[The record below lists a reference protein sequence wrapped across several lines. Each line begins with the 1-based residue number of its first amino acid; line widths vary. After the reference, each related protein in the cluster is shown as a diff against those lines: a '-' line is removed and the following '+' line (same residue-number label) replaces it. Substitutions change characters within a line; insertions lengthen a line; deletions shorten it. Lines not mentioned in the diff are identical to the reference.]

1 MTSLTWHDK
10 IMKLPADLLDL
21 SLGAVLNH
29 GYGSF
34 FPQPP
39 ELEVLTENWDQTRTE
54 LADIDLEKYDGY
66 SPIRSF
72 APKPRLNV
80 RRTSLLHP
88 IDLIFYTALVLKMR
102 DQITAHRLPGDIV
115 FSYRGEGAPA
125 DRLYNVTPS
134 WKDFRSAVQKRV
146 EDKPDSFV
154 GITDIADFY
163 PRIYHHRLQNAL
175 EAATGPSEKDYI
187 RVLDKMVRR
196 FSDGGGVSYGVP
208 VGPAASRLL
217 AEAILI
223 DVDSTLV
230 SFGTD
235 FIRYVDDFVI
245 FAEDPQTAEYGIRVL
260 GETLF
265 LHHGLTLSTAKT
277 KVLTARE
284 YLERHLKLHS
294 EKEENRRKLLDI
306 FGGDYEVKAYEDLD
320 EELKQEVDAFNLSE
334 MLTEALAE
342 GENVDYR
349 EVSFILGRLSA
360 LQKPEL
366 IPTVIENLERLY
378 PVAEA
383 VAVFFKKFTKLEA
396 DTRRDISNALLAP
409 ILHARDARP
418 SEYYCVWALSV
429 FQHDRE
435 WDHAGDLLRIFRETS
450 SDTVR
455 RFAALAL
462 AKSGT
467 RAEAVAVKEYLSTG
481 SALTRTAML
490 LATANLGDDER
501 KHLRRSLRLRDPLEK
516 LCVETRI

>member
-1 MTSLTWHDK
+1 
-10 IMKLPADLLDL
+10 MKLTMELLDL
-21 SLGAVLNH
+21 SLGVILNH

-34 FPQPP
+34 FPAPP
-39 ELEVLTENWDQTRTE
+39 ELEVLVANWGQIRTE
-54 LADIDLEKYDGY
+54 LAEVDLDKYDGY

-80 RRTSLLHP
+80 RRTCLLHP
-88 IDLIFYTALVLKMR
+88 IDLIFYTALVLTMR
-102 DQITAHRLPGDIV
+102 DHITAHRLPGETV
-115 FSYRGEGAPA
+115 FSYRAEGAPA
-125 DRLYNVTPS
+125 DRLYNAAPS
-134 WKDFRSAVQKRV
+134 WKDFRAAVRQRV
-146 EDKPDSFV
+146 ENKPDSFV

-187 RVLDKMVRR
+187 RVLDKMLRR
-196 FSDGGGVSYGVP
+196 FSDGGVSYGVP
-208 VGPAASRLL
+208 VGPPASRLL

-230 SFGTD
+230 SFGSD

-245 FAEDPQTAEYGIRVL
+245 FADDPQTAEYGIRVL

-277 KVLTARE
+277 QVLSARE
-284 YLERHLKLHS
+284 YLERHLTLHS
-294 EKEENRRKLLDI
+294 EKEENRRKLLDV
-306 FGGDYEVKAYEDLD
+306 FGGNYEVTAYEDLD
-320 EELKQEVDAFNLSE
+320 DDLKKEVDAFNLSE

-383 VAVFFKKFTKLEA
+383 VAAFFKRFTKLG
-396 DTRRDISNALLAP
+396 TKMRRDISNALLAP
-409 ILHARDARP
+409 MLHTPDARP
-418 SEYYCVWALSV
+418 SEYYCVWTLSI

-435 WDHAGDLLRIFRETS
+435 WDHGGDLLRIFRETS

-467 RAEAVAVKEYLSTG
+467 RAEAVAVKEYLSAG
-481 SALTRTAML
+481 SPLSRTAML

-501 KHLRRSLRLRDPLEK
+501 QHLRKSLRLRDPLEK